1 MSRVL
6 IVVGVALMAAAV
18 LFLVGRGE
26 ESDGERASSTIAG
39 ILADRDGDGAL
50 ERAPGEPLLDRTE
63 LAPADRVV
71 RTLATLG
78 QISDAHV
85 RDEESPARAVLLDRL
100 GPPFTSTFRP
110 HEALSTQVLA
120 ASVRSVNGLD
130 PDAVL
135 LTGDLIDS
143 AQVNELDQALGVLE
157 GGLVQPDSGAPGYQG
172 PQAAASADPFV
183 YRPDL
188 DAPRHPG
195 LLASAQRRF
204 NSPGLNAPWYV
215 APGNHDLLVQGEAP
229 PSTALGELAV
239 GDRALSEI
247 DRDTEI
253 PDAFSPGVVDSVLSN
268 GLPGKTVAVP
278 ADPRRRHLGA
288 TEATRRLRSASNSE
302 GRLARLDHSFD
313 VGSNLRMVVLDVVN
327 RAGGSDGEVQ
337 SDQVA
342 WLRSE
347 LAKAGERHVMVVSH
361 QPLASSDEG
370 ESALAVL
377 DESPQVIAAL
387 SGHTHRSSIE
397 PRRSEAGGYWLI
409 GTPSLADYPQ
419 QARALKLVETE
430 GGGVALETWMID
442 TAPGPLAD
450 TARDLAFLDAQ
461 GGRPGRAAG
470 DRDDRNARLF
480 R

>member
-6 IVVGVALMAAAV
+6 VVVGVALTAAAV
-18 LFLVGRGE
+18 LFFIGRGE
-26 ESDGERASSTIAG
+26 DRDPERASSTVAG
-39 ILADRDGDGAL
+39 VLADRDGDGTL
-50 ERAPGEPLLDRTE
+50 ERAPGEPMLDRTE
-63 LAPADRVV
+63 LAPADRVI

-135 LTGDLIDS
+135 VTGDLIDS

-195 LLASAQRRF
+195 LLASAQRAFR
-204 NSPGLNAPWYV
+204 SPGFNAPWYV

-239 GDRALSEI
+239 GNRALSEI
-247 DRDTEI
+247 DRETDI
-253 PDAFSPGVVDSVLSN
+253 PGAFSPGVVDSVLSN

-288 TEATRRLRSASNSE
+288 TAATQRLRSASNSE

-313 VGSNLRMVVLDVVN
+313 VGPRLRVVVLDLV
-327 RAGGSDGEVQ
+327 RREGGSDGRVQ

-347 LAKAGERHVMVVSH
+347 LARAGERNVVVVSH
-361 QPLASSDEG
+361 QPLASSDGG

-377 DESPQVIAAL
+377 DESPRVIAAL

-397 PRRSEAGGYWLI
+397 PRRSTAGGYWLI

-430 GGGVALETWMID
+430 GGGVALETWMVD
-442 TAPGPLAD
+442 TAPDPLAD

-461 GGRPGRAAG
+461 GGRPGGATG
-470 DRDDRNARLF
+470 DREDRNARLF